1 VDTQVI
7 IVLSILL
14 LTAVLFIIDVLRID
28 IAAILCLLALAWTG
42 ILEPLEALSGFSSN
56 AVISIVAVTMMGR
69 GIAGTGV
76 MDRFSRAVVKIAGHD
91 QSKIVGL
98 MSATVGLI
106 GAFIHSIGAAV
117 LFLPAVLNV
126 AQREQ
131 IHPSRLI
138 MPVGFAVILS
148 GTLTMVG
155 SSPLILVN
163 DFLTSASLAP
173 YGLFTVTPVGLA
185 LLFSLIAFFFLFG
198 RYVLP
203 RHEAV
208 GDVDSLQKE
217 LIQDWQL
224 SDHIW
229 HYRIPEGSPII
240 GKTLEETGIWGK
252 YALNILAV
260 TREGSLEYAPW
271 RETRFESRQFI
282 ALIGQEDA
290 ARRLADDYGLEL
302 KEKTGRLEVL
312 DDPTSA
318 GFAEVIVPPRS
329 AIAGESIR
337 KFGLRRRYG
346 VEPVMLYHRGEKV
359 TGDFSDQIIAPGD
372 IFIVHGLWDK
382 ILDLKKGNDFLIV
395 TPIEAGESNRSK
407 TWIAL
412 ACFALAIGLNIA
424 GFPIAIAFLSGAI
437 AMVLTRVLAIE
448 EAYCSVDWKVVFFL
462 AGLIP
467 LGVAMQKTGAAAFLA
482 DKVLSPVRGSHPII
496 LLLVISGMATL
507 FSLLVS
513 NVAAT
518 VILAPM
524 VIDMAHMTGL
534 DPRPLVLLVAV
545 SAANSFLLP
554 THQVNALLKPHG
566 RYTNSDYL
574 KAGGGM
580 TVLFLSVVVTVFT
593 FFYL

>member
-1 VDTQVI
+1 M
-7 IVLSILL
+7 
-14 LTAVLFIIDVLRID
+14 AV
-28 IAAILCLLALAWTG
+28 
-42 ILEPLEALSGFSSN
+42 
-56 AVISIVAVTMMGR
+56 
-69 GIAGTGV
+69 
-76 MDRFSRAVVKIAGHD
+76 
-91 QSKIVGL
+91 
-98 MSATVGLI
+98 
-106 GAFIHSIGAAV
+106 
-117 LFLPAVLNV
+117 
-126 AQREQ
+126 
-131 IHPSRLI
+131 
-138 MPVGFAVILS
+138 
-148 GTLTMVG
+148 
-155 SSPLILVN
+155 
-163 DFLTSASLAP
+163 
-173 YGLFTVTPVGLA
+173 
-185 LLFSLIAFFFLFG
+185 
-198 RYVLP
+198 
-203 RHEAV
+203 
-208 GDVDSLQKE
+208 
-217 LIQDWQL
+217 
-224 SDHIW
+224 
-229 HYRIPEGSPII
+229 
-240 GKTLEETGIWGK
+240 
-252 YALNILAV
+252 
-260 TREGSLEYAPW
+260 
-271 RETRFESRQFI
+271 
-282 ALIGQEDA
+282 IGQETA
-290 ARRLADDYGLEL
+290 ARRFSDDYGLDEL

-346 VEPVMLYHRGEKV
+346 VKPVMLYHRGEKV
-359 TGDFSDQIIAPGD
+359 TGDFSGQIIAPGD

-382 ILDLKKGNDFLIV
+382 ILDLKKGSDFLIV
-395 TPIEAGESNRSK
+395 TPIEAGESNKSK

-448 EAYCSVDWKVVFFL
+448 EAYRSVDWKVVFFL

-467 LGVAMQKTGAAAFLA
+467 LGIAMQKTGAAAFLA
-482 DKVLSPVRGSHPII
+482 DKVLSPVQGSHPII

-507 FSLLVS
+507 FSLFVS

-518 VILAPM
+518 VILAPL

-566 RYTNSDYL
+566 RYSNSDYL